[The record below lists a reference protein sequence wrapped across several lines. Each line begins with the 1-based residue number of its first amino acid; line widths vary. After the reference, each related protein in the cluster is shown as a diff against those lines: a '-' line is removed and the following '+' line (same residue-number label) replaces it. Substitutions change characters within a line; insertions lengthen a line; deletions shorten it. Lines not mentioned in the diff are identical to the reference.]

1 MLDNIRYR
9 IKRST
14 SDNKNVFKKKKEGNL
29 EDPFIPTKSDNEFKF
44 EPVKQKAFQ
53 RNGFANLCPFNERH
67 NYVHGPE

>member
-1 MLDNIRYR
+1 MFL
-9 IKRST
+9 
-14 SDNKNVFKKKKEGNL
+14 KKKKEGNL